1 MGIDG
6 QQMPNGDV
14 SQQFHRGI
22 LDQVTVGGNLEPFG
36 VGYLLR

>member
-1 MGIDG
+1 MGIDR
-6 QQMPNGDV
+6 QQMPNGHV

-22 LDQVTVGGNLEPFG
+22 LDQLTVGGNLKLFG